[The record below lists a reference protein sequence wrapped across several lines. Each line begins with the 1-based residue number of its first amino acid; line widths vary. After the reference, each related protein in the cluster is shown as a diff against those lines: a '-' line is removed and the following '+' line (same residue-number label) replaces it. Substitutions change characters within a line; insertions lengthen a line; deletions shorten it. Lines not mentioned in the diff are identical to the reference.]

1 MVTIYGPDGNPI
13 TLDSASRR
21 ALTSEVATRSAAM
34 GFDPAEALGW
44 LPDPDPILVERADG
58 VQVLDDLM
66 ADDEVTQAIQ
76 ARKLKTLNIRD
87 YGFSPGHAKGEE
99 PTEAAAKV
107 CAELEKDF
115 EALDMDVLV
124 SGILDAPYY
133 GFTPIELTWAHDGGR
148 LRLVQAEPKPQE
160 WFAFGKGNAPVFR
173 GEFFAEATPV
183 HPYKFVLARHFPS
196 YKNPYGLR
204 LLSRCL
210 WPVAFKRGGIEFWT
224 RFVEKYGQPWILGH
238 AKSGATQAEI
248 NAMANDLHNMVQDAV
263 AVVPQGANVEAI
275 QFTSKG
281 SQHREFV
288 EHQNRSINKIIR
300 GATLT
305 AEVGAHGSNAAT
317 QTHYA
322 LLEDFAAADAQL
334 VTTALNNIAW
344 VYTRV
349 NAAAEF
355 APTFAY
361 VEPEDLSAQADLDK
375 KLHGMGV
382 KFTGVHFQRCYGL
395 SEDEFTVGDEND
407 EGAAP
412 AQFAE
417 HDDADHGEHQAAVDA
432 FVDSIL
438 PKAIRQNEKF
448 MAEVRG
454 CIDKAE
460 DWEDLHLMLAE
471 LLADEAGDDVDLLA
485 AAMANAAMYGR
496 HAAEEESD
504 GR

>member
-1 MVTIYGPDGNPI
+1 MVMLYGPDGRPI
-13 TLDSASRR
+13 DLTKDSRR

-44 LPDPDPILVERADG
+44 LPDPDPVLVERADG

-66 ADDEVTQAIQ
+66 ADDEVTQAVQ
-76 ARKLKTLNIRD
+76 ARKLKTMNIRS

-99 PTEAAAKV
+99 PTEAAARI
-107 CAELEKDF
+107 CADLEKDF
-115 EALDMDVLV
+115 EALDMDVLI

-133 GFTPIELTWAHDGGR
+133 GFAPIELTWAYDAGR

-173 GEFFAEATPV
+173 GEFFSDAQQV
-183 HPYKFVLARHFPS
+183 HPFKFVLARHFPS

-204 LLSRCL
+204 LLTRCL

-263 AVVPQGANVEAI
+263 AVVPQGAGVQAL
-275 QFTSKG
+275 QFDSKG
-281 SQHREFV
+281 AQHREFV
-288 EHQNRSINKIIR
+288 EHQNRTINKLIR

-305 AEVGAHGSNAAT
+305 AEVGPHGSNAAT
-317 QTHYA
+317 KTHYE
-322 LLEDFAAADAQL
+322 LLQDFAAADAQL

-344 VYTRV
+344 VYTQV

-355 APTFAY
+355 SPTFAY
-361 VEPEDLSAQADLDK
+361 VEPEDLSARADLDQ
-375 KLHGMGV
+375 KLHSMNV
-382 KFTGVHFQRCYGL
+382 DFTEIHFQRCYGL
-395 SEDEFTVGDEND
+395 SADEFKMRGIDDT
-407 EGAAP
+407 AAP

-417 HDDADHGEHQAAVDA
+417 RGDADHDEHQATIDA
-432 FVDSIL
+432 LVGSVM
-438 PKAIRQNEKF
+438 PEAIKRNEKF
-448 MAEVRG
+448 MREVRG
-454 CIDKAE
+454 CIERAE
-460 DWEDLHLMLAE
+460 TWEDLHLMLAE

-496 HAAEEESD
+496 HAVKEEGN